1 MSTPLNVLKQYFG
14 YDSFRPMQAEIIKGV
29 LEGKDVLVLMPT
41 GGGKSIC
48 YQVPALVKEGLC
60 VVVSPLIALMKDQV
74 EGLKANG
81 VAANYLNSS
90 QNDQEQHR
98 VLETI
103 RSGELK
109 LLYVSPEKL
118 VSQQFLSFL
127 QSLRLSLIAI
137 DEAHCIS
144 AWGHDFR
151 PEYTQLA
158 VLKQMFP
165 QVPLMALTATADKIT
180 RRDIK
185 KQLTLRDPQQY
196 LASFDRPNL
205 SLNVRPGRRKREAIL
220 NFIAKRPNSSG
231 IIYCL
236 SRKGTESLA
245 ESLQEK
251 GVKAA
256 YYHAGLSAADRN
268 RVQRQFIND
277 DVPII
282 CATIAFGMGID
293 KSNVRWVIHYNLPKN
308 IEGYY
313 QEIGRAGR
321 DGLPSDTLLFYSF
334 GDVIKLRNFAEES
347 GQRELQLA
355 KLDRMQQYAEAL
367 ICRRRVLLAYF
378 GEELARDCGNCDVCK
393 NPPKYVDGTVLAQK
407 ALSAVYRLREE
418 VALGTLIDVL
428 RGSAKKEITE
438 RGYDKIKT
446 YGVGSDISFMDWQ
459 QYLSQMINA
468 GLLEIAYD
476 QGNALRL
483 TPASQAVLFNGRKV
497 KLYRLDYAKERA
509 KEAAPSRPKSKR
521 MQLIED
527 LFERLRELRYSLSQK
542 AGIPPYLVFNDATLQ
557 EMAAE
562 RPTNEAQMRNISGVG
577 QAKFRQY
584 GHIFIEEIIRFI
596 LEKRE
601 EGANIKGSTYVQTFD
616 LLRQSLSVSEVA
628 RLRGLNPGTVYS
640 HIGKL
645 YELAYPIELERF
657 ISAREQEAV
666 AEAIAH
672 TSSDKLNDLHEV
684 LQGEVAYDKIR
695 LGVSIWQT
703 RMAREG

>member
-1 MSTPLNVLKQYFG
+1 
-14 YDSFRPMQAEIIKGV
+14 
-29 LEGKDVLVLMPT
+29 
-41 GGGKSIC
+41 
-48 YQVPALVKEGLC
+48 
-60 VVVSPLIALMKDQV
+60 
-74 EGLKANG
+74 
-81 VAANYLNSS
+81 
-90 QNDQEQHR
+90 
-98 VLETI
+98 
-103 RSGELK
+103 
-109 LLYVSPEKL
+109 
-118 VSQQFLSFL
+118 
-127 QSLRLSLIAI
+127 
-137 DEAHCIS
+137 
-144 AWGHDFR
+144 
-151 PEYTQLA
+151 
-158 VLKQMFP
+158 
-165 QVPLMALTATADKIT
+165 
-180 RRDIK
+180 
-185 KQLTLRDPQQY
+185 
-196 LASFDRPNL
+196 
-205 SLNVRPGRRKREAIL
+205 
-220 NFIAKRPNSSG
+220 
-231 IIYCL
+231 
-236 SRKGTESLA
+236 
-245 ESLQEK
+245 
-251 GVKAA
+251 
-256 YYHAGLSAADRN
+256 
-268 RVQRQFIND
+268 
-277 DVPII
+277 
-282 CATIAFGMGID
+282 
-293 KSNVRWVIHYNLPKN
+293 
-308 IEGYY
+308 
-313 QEIGRAGR
+313 
-321 DGLPSDTLLFYSF
+321 
-334 GDVIKLRNFAEES
+334 
-347 GQRELQLA
+347 
-355 KLDRMQQYAEAL
+355 
-367 ICRRRVLLAYF
+367 
-378 GEELARDCGNCDVCK
+378 
-393 NPPKYVDGTVLAQK
+393 
-407 ALSAVYRLREE
+407 
-418 VALGTLIDVL
+418 
-428 RGSAKKEITE
+428 
-438 RGYDKIKT
+438 
-446 YGVGSDISFMDWQ
+446 
-459 QYLSQMINA
+459 
-468 GLLEIAYD
+468 
-476 QGNALRL
+476 L